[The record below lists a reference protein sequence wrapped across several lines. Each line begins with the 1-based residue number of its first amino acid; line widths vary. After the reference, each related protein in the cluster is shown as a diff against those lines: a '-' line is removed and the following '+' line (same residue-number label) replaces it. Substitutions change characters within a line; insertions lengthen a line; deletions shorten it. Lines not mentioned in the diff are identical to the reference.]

1 MKPWILSL
9 IVISLFVIGNIGIAT
24 AQLGPGDV
32 QLLFS
37 KSVYDRD
44 EVVEMFV
51 NVSGS
56 VALPVEFAVEVWS
69 PTMSL
74 VWFHEEEFTAYNN
87 IVAFKL
93 PGVPDGTYTVYYAL
107 EGMVP
112 QVATFMVKKPTFDII
127 AVSPTSLFAVVGNGV
142 VISVAV
148 NNTGADGAMELR
160 ILDENGTIVASS
172 GTVNLMYSEL
182 YGTNLVFI
190 VPNTPGNY
198 TYTVVTYNVK
208 YNVIDD
214 LEQITVVV
222 TPPITA
228 PAPAPPYVPP
238 PAPPTPPPP
247 PPVTPPPVTM
257 TLPANLTTPIPG
269 AIKSYIANIS
279 RYVDET
285 CTVTVPLVITTP
297 EGIQIKLQKGTR
309 IQPECVSIEIHIL
322 AEPPLS
328 TTEQMVVGISA
339 DLRLTGLGFTPPTL
353 IRFPYNPEMVPEG
366 YAVMLAYF
374 DAATNEWKPVPTV
387 SVNMVEGYIEGLVEH
402 FTPFAPV
409 AYRQVTP
416 VPITVT
422 TTVVTTVV
430 EEVTRTETVETTVVE
445 TAVETETV
453 HVTEI
458 LTKRET
464 VVETEVLTETVPT
477 TITVKETVM
486 RTTTVPTLL
495 THTVTET
502 EVETTTVEITKI
514 PWWAYLSIVL
524 AVVFAIALVATTV
537 FMRRRT

>member
-1 MKPWILSL
+1 MKKRVWLFSFIVLSL
-9 IVISLFVIGNIGIAT
+9 LLSSASIAT
-24 AQLGPGDV
+24 AQLGPDDV
-32 QLLFS
+32 QLLFN
-37 KSVYDRD
+37 KQVYDRD
-44 EVVEMFV
+44 EVVEMLV
-51 NVSGS
+51 NVSGG
-56 VALPVEFAVEVWS
+56 VALPVRFAVEVWS

-74 VWFHEEEFTAYNN
+74 VWFHEETLTAYNN
-87 IVAFKL
+87 IIAFKL

-127 AVSPTSLFAVVGNGV
+127 AVSPTSLFAVVGNSV

-148 NNTGADGAMELR
+148 NNTGADGTMELR
-160 ILDENGTIVASS
+160 VLDENGTIVASS
-172 GTVNLMYSEL
+172 GPVSLVYSEL

-190 VPNTPGNY
+190 VPNTPGTY

-214 LEQITVVV
+214 LEQIIVTV
-222 TPPITA
+222 TPPVPA

-238 PAPPTPPPP
+238 PPPAPPTPPPP
-247 PPVTPPPVTM
+247 VTPPVTV

-279 RYVDET
+279 GYVDET
-285 CTVTVPLVITTP
+285 CTVTIPLVITTP
-297 EGIQIKLQKGTR
+297 EGIMIKLQRGTR
-309 IQPECVSIEIHIL
+309 ISPVCVSIEIHIL

-328 TTEQMVVGISA
+328 TTEQMVVGVSA
-339 DLRLTGLGFTPPTL
+339 DLRLTGLEFTPPAL
-353 IRFPYNPEMVPEG
+353 VRFPYNPEMVPQG

-374 DAATNEWKPVPTV
+374 DAAANEWKPVPTV

-402 FTPFAPV
+402 FTPYAPV

-422 TTVVTTVV
+422 TTVTAI
-430 EEVTRTETVETTVVE
+430 EEVTLTETVETTVVE

-458 LTKRET
+458 LTERET
-464 VVETEVLTETVPT
+464 VVETETVTETQLT
-477 TITVKETVM
+477 TATVRETVV
-486 RTTTVPTLL
+486 RTTTLPTLL

-502 EVETTTVEITKI
+502 ATETTTVEITKV
-514 PWWAYLSIVL
+514 PWGAYLAIVL
-524 AVVFAIALVATTV
+524 AIVFAIALAATAT